1 MDILRAS
8 ILLLAVFFLCQPATA
23 RAGSTTGIFTAVPS
37 TAVVQSKANAVSEK
51 KISPRRS
58 RTVLVDSAALFPAR
72 ADSRKAAVP
81 DTTLTL
87 NLFDD
92 VTITMTP
99 RESTTVGKDG
109 TTVLVGDN
117 DAAAGGQTR
126 FANTAGTLYGI
137 VRTSGPLLYEIRPTG
152 SGEGAYVIREIDQG
166 SYPDEEEKLPPDAG
180 PAASDAAGTA
190 GSSGGTTALADDGST
205 IDVMVLYTPSARAA
219 AGGEAAM
226 QALIALAFSE
236 TNQGYAQSGVIQR
249 FRLVH
254 AQEVAYVENTG
265 SSGFDIALGNLQN
278 PSDGV
283 MDDIHAL
290 RNQYGADIVS
300 LLINNAWYCGL
311 GYLMTSMRSDFSAY
325 AFNVVDYSC
334 ATGYYSFAHECGHN
348 QGAHHDR
355 ANAGGSI
362 LYNYA
367 YGYQQTSA
375 TPAFRTIMAYNC
387 SSGCM
392 RVNYWSNPGVN
403 YNGYPTGVLSTESNA
418 ADNHLTLNNTRTIA
432 ANWRQAV
439 RQTVGVVAP
448 TSLLLLNQ

>member
-1 MDILRAS
+1 MDLIRAG
-8 ILLLAVFFLCQPATA
+8 ILLVAVLFLFPAA
-23 RAGSTTGIFTAVPS
+23 PVRAGATPGIFTAAPAAS
-37 TAVVQSKANAVSEK
+37 ETQSKAVPAPGK
-51 KISPRRS
+51 TLPALRS
-58 RTVLVDSAALFPAR
+58 RTVLVDQAALFPAA
-72 ADSRKAAVP
+72 ADGRKAAVP
-81 DTTLTL
+81 DAALTL

-92 VTITMTP
+92 VTIAMTP
-99 RESTTVGKDG
+99 RESERAGTAG

-117 DAAAGGQTR
+117 DAASGGQTR

-137 VRTSGPLLYEIRPTG
+137 VRTSGNLLYEITPTG
-152 SGEGAYVIREIDQG
+152 SGEGTYVIREIDQG

-180 PAASDAAGTA
+180 PAASDAAGA
-190 GSSGGTTALADDGST
+190 SGGAAVAGDDGSI

-226 QALIALAFSE
+226 QARIALAFSE

-254 AQEVAYVENTG
+254 AQEVAYVEDTG

-283 MDDIHAL
+283 IDNIHAL

-300 LLINNAWYCGL
+300 LLINNGWYCGL
-311 GYLMTSMRSDFSAY
+311 GYLMTSTSSNFAAN

-362 LYNYA
+362 LYSYA
-367 YGYQQTSA
+367 YGFQQTAAS
-375 TPAFRTIMAYNC
+375 PAFRTIMAYNC
-387 SSGCM
+387 SPSCT
-392 RVNYWSNPGVN
+392 RVNYWSNPEVS
-403 YNGYPTGVLSTESNA
+403 YKGYPTGVLYTAGNA
-418 ADNHLTLNNTRTIA
+418 ADNRRTLNNTRTIA
-432 ANWRQAV
+432 ANWRQAI
-439 RQTVGVVAP
+439 RQAVGVVPP
-448 TSLLLLNQ
+448 TSLLLQGQ